1 METSKKMAKPL
12 IKVHEDPSSEV
23 ASSNPLRP
31 KALHKKQNDHL
42 SVFRSA
48 SPSNSEHNFYLALP
62 SGRSQGGRSLS
73 AASLYNEN
81 GVPCPISEEKL
92 LIK

>member
-1 METSKKMAKPL
+1 MEVKKVPKPT
-12 IKVHEDPSSEV
+12 IKVHEDHSEPQ
-23 ASSNPLRP
+23 SRP
-31 KALHKKQNDHL
+31 KALHKKSEHL

-62 SGRSQGGRSLS
+62 SQARSQGGRSLS

-81 GVPCPISEEKL
+81 GVPCPISDEKL

>member
-1 METSKKMAKPL
+1 MESAAGKIVAKPT
-12 IKVHEDPSSEV
+12 IRVHEEPSDL
-23 ASSNPLRP
+23 PTQRP
-31 KALHKKQNDHL
+31 KALHKKTNDHL

-62 SGRSQGGRSLS
+62 SARSQGGRSLS

-81 GVPCPISEEKL
+81 GVPCPISDEKL

>member
-1 METSKKMAKPL
+1 METNKKIAKPL
-12 IKVHEDPSSEV
+12 IKVHEDPEV
-23 ASSNPLRP
+23 QSSNPLRP

-62 SGRSQGGRSLS
+62 SARSQGGRSLS